1 MPPSCPGIAEH
12 KFRYCTWLLLSTGAT
27 CRHQYCISFASFAD
41 TDGISGNARIAGLNK
56 DLNLTGLQ
64 YNTAVTLFFPPY
76 CLFEVPSNIVLKII
90 RPSVWLS
97 ILLFCWGIGLAF
109 LLTI

>member
-1 MPPSCPGIAEH
+1 
-12 KFRYCTWLLLSTGAT
+12 LS
-27 CRHQYCISFASFAD
+27 F
-41 TDGISGNARIAGLNK
+41 TDAIGISGNARIAGLNK

-76 CLFEVPSNIVLKII
+76 CLFEVPSNIVLKLI

-97 ILLFCWGIGLAF
+97 ILLFAWGIYLASF
-109 LLTI
+109 VTSNVLTESA

>member
-1 MPPSCPGIAEH
+1 
-12 KFRYCTWLLLSTGAT
+12 LS
-27 CRHQYCISFASFAD
+27 F
-41 TDGISGNARIAGLNK
+41 TDAIGISGNARIAGLNT

-97 ILLFCWGIGLAF
+97 ILLFAWGIYLATF
-109 LLTI
+109 VTSTVLTVSA

>member
-1 MPPSCPGIAEH
+1 MAGH
-12 KFRYCTWLLLSTGAT
+12 RVLLLNSTDAV
-27 CRHQYCISFASFAD
+27 
-41 TDGISGNARIAGLNK
+41 GISGNARIAGLNT

-97 ILLFCWGIGLAF
+97 ILLFCWGIDLAF
-109 LLTI
+109 LVVFDVLTVIVQVW

>member
-1 MPPSCPGIAEH
+1 MSRWYVLVPPV
-12 KFRYCTWLLLSTGAT
+12 TN
-27 CRHQYCISFASFAD
+27 
-41 TDGISGNARIAGLNK
+41 TDGTSGNARIAGLNT

-97 ILLFCWGIGLAF
+97 ILLFCWGID
-109 LLTI
+109 LTFPVTLNVLTVIVQVW

>member
-1 MPPSCPGIAEH
+1 MRG
-12 KFRYCTWLLLSTGAT
+12 T
-27 CRHQYCISFASFAD
+27 AD
-41 TDGISGNARIAGLNK
+41 TNGASGNARIAGLNT

-76 CLFEVPSNIVLKII
+76 CLFEVPSNIVLKIV

-97 ILLFCWGIGLAF
+97 ILLFSWGLVMTLMGLIENRQGLYAARWF
-109 LLTI
+109 LGIAEAGM

>member
-1 MPPSCPGIAEH
+1 
-12 KFRYCTWLLLSTGAT
+12 
-27 CRHQYCISFASFAD
+27 
-41 TDGISGNARIAGLNK
+41 
-56 DLNLTGLQ
+56 LQ

-97 ILLFCWGIGLAF
+97 ILLFSWGIDLVF
-109 LLTI
+109 PVVLIVLTVSDQVS